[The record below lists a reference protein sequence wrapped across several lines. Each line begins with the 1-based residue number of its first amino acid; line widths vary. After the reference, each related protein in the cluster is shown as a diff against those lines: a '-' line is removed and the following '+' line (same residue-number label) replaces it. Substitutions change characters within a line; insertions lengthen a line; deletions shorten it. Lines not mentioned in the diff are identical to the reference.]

1 MTCENEM
8 NHFFVRN
15 CFSEKEREKVKASP
29 AYQLAVEKSD
39 TIQAQEIAT
48 QVLEAKAIT
57 WEEFE
62 LRQSPDVISINE
74 QLNLSAGT
82 SRLNETC
89 PKMESGFVFIADRH
103 LAYHG
108 FP

>member
-15 CFSEKEREKVKASP
+15 CYSKKEREKVKASP

-48 QVLEAKAIT
+48 RVLEATSDPARGI
-57 WEEFE
+57 
-62 LRQSPDVISINE
+62 
-74 QLNLSAGT
+74 GT
-82 SRLNETC
+82 
-89 PKMESGFVFIADRH
+89 
-103 LAYHG
+103 
-108 FP
+108 